1 MQCHFAPVP
10 GRRAGVMFRR
20 LLTVSLLVLGC
31 SSPPTTAIEREK
43 WLERP
48 EPRATGALSSLASW
62 VGVYR
67 HEGSHAIYTVTVHAR
82 RGLFLARVR
91 SSGWQVSDDLLCR
104 VRQTGTD
111 RLEIVFEK
119 HGSAAGMANEYEVG
133 DVVVT
138 LVRAQG
144 KVSIEWGKFPDPG
157 DFESAYPKPLS
168 KRLDRLLGRERGRFE
183 AFSAMTSGDFGVQS
197 GDLIFMYGME
207 PHGGAGQ
214 AGLVHDTRRNEL
226 HAFIYDSECSE
237 HVEVWSENWNH
248 VTPQIL
254 DWMKSFNDPPLP
266 IEKRWTR

>member
-1 MQCHFAPVP
+1 
-10 GRRAGVMFRR
+10 MFRR

-62 VGVYR
+62 VGVYHR
-67 HEGSHAIYTVTVHAR
+67 GGSQADYTVTVHSW
-82 RGLFLARVR
+82 RGLYLARVR
-91 SSGWQVSDDLLCR
+91 ASGWQLGDDLLCH
-104 VRQTGTD
+104 VRQKGSD

-119 HGSAAGMANEYEVG
+119 HGSAAGMANEYDVG

-144 KVSIEWGKFPDPG
+144 KVGIEWGELQGPDAS
-157 DFESAYPKPLS
+157 ESNYPQPLS
-168 KRLDRLLGRERGRFE
+168 KRLGRLLGKERGRFE
-183 AFSAMTSGDFGVQS
+183 AFSALRLSDFETQR
-197 GDLIFMYGME
+197 GDLVFIHGVE
-207 PHGGAGQ
+207 PHGGSGQ
-214 AGLVHDTRRNEL
+214 AGFVQDTRRDEL
-226 HAFIYDSECSE
+226 HAFIYDSECTE

-254 DWMKSFNDPPLP
+254 DWMKSLSDPPLP